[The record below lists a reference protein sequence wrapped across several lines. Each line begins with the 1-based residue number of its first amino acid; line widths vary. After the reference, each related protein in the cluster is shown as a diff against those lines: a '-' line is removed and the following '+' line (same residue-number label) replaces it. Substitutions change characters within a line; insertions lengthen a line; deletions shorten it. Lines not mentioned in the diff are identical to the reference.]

1 MASVSEGWAG
11 RTGAQWRISEL
22 GEGRRFPATFRQSG
36 VAAPARALWLSSSF
50 RGRLHQNLPP
60 PPTPTHTLLA
70 SLALTSTHSGT
81 EGLESQSFSYWG
93 ARRLCASMARD
104 GLKRKVRPFLRVP
117 RPARRRLP
125 PARPLFNQKLLVTE
139 RCPSHGVSA
148 GGRASRLPSC
158 RSQRMQR
165 PRLAEIEHRG
175 RGEGGVAGRAC
186 AGRTDGGTGSGGGA
200 QPGHLP
206 HALLGTRQRAQNPAV
221 VAAGDPERLGVEVG
235 ATKRAPAEERGAVRW
250 RRISGYAR
258 ARMGRGS
265 QGSCIV
271 GRARREDGRGSG
283 WSAQPSGQL
292 AVSGAAGGDGARCW
306 LRGPHREGPGWWG
319 KGGGVLRSG
328 CGSGAH
334 GHLWKPFVPTPQW
347 EAPRL
352 FRIQHTRRPRQPSPT
367 CAAALCL
374 GHCV

>member
-125 PARPLFNQKLLVTE
+125 PARPLFNQSCLSLSGARHMVSLLAAAPRDFPLAALRGCSDRGWRRLSIGEGAREGLRGVRVLGALTVALGAE
-139 RCPSHGVSA
+139 AARSLDTCPT
-148 GGRASRLPSC
+148 PSWGPG
-158 RSQRMQR
+158 SR
-165 PRLAEIEHRG
+165 PRTPLWW
-175 RGEGGVAGRAC
+175 
-186 AGRTDGGTGSGGGA
+186 
-200 QPGHLP
+200 
-206 HALLGTRQRAQNPAV
+206 
-221 VAAGDPERLGVEVG
+221 RLE
-235 ATKRAPAEERGAVRW
+235 TL
-250 RRISGYAR
+250 
-258 ARMGRGS
+258 
-265 QGSCIV
+265 
-271 GRARREDGRGSG
+271 
-283 WSAQPSGQL
+283 SA
-292 AVSGAAGGDGARCW
+292 
-306 LRGPHREGPGWWG
+306 
-319 KGGGVLRSG
+319 
-328 CGSGAH
+328 
-334 GHLWKPFVPTPQW
+334 
-347 EAPRL
+347 
-352 FRIQHTRRPRQPSPT
+352 
-367 CAAALCL
+367 
-374 GHCV
+374 